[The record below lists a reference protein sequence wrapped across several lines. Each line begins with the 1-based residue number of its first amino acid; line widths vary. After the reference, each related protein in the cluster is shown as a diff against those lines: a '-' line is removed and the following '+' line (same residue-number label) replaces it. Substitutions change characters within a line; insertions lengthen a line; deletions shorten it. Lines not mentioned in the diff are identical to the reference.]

1 MLLCYKNFGREK
13 VDHDILSEDDFFEQ
27 LKKEKRQ
34 PTAQQKEESEE
45 EKRQSTPEEP
55 LETDLFEMEQ
65 EEKQPAVE
73 QTPPGDRLLEPEE
86 EIQAEVGEE
95 PPIEPHPFEE
105 ESFAAYD
112 DEVLGTA
119 DFSKEEEPEKVEEEP
134 PPAKSTEPPP
144 KIFVPEDKVEDE
156 KLPGLSKKPVIIWT
170 VVIIVVIAG
179 ILMFFYMFSGE
190 KKAEPEQK
198 AEQIQQ
204 PATETPATAEDP
216 LLAKQ
221 KAYLGQLAAANSQN
235 FAIIAN
241 LFSSAE
247 KNNVQ
252 ISSMLFYG
260 DELSVEIFGKD
271 RNQLAKALMDIRTS
285 LKTAGLKVVA
295 SDVRP
300 GDGITSVLSFKL
312 PQNAGSGEINAKLTS
327 VNDASQWLK
336 MLAQQFSVSISPVK
350 EVTSK
355 TAQFNL
361 KQHRLQFKVKGSYE
375 NCVRFFSALGQSNRN
390 FKLHKMAFSSLD
402 QKSFSKAKYQA
413 DFVADLYF

>member
-1 MLLCYKNFGREK
+1 M
-13 VDHDILSEDDFFEQ
+13 DHDILSEDDFFEQ

-34 PTAQQKEESEE
+34 TSAPKKEEPETEE
-45 EKRQSTPEEP
+45 SQPTLEEP

-65 EEKQPAVE
+65 EEEQPAVE
-73 QTPPGDRLLEPEE
+73 QAPPEDQSLEPEE
-86 EIQAEVGEE
+86 ELQAEVGEE
-95 PPIEPHPFEE
+95 PPIKPHPFEE
-105 ESFAAYD
+105 ESFASYD
-112 DEVLGTA
+112 DEVLGA
-119 DFSKEEEPEKVEEEP
+119 VDFSKEEEPEKVKEEQP
-134 PPAKSTEPPP
+134 PVKSTEPQP

-156 KLPGLSKKPVIIWT
+156 KLPGLSKKPVIIWS
-170 VVIIVVIAG
+170 VVAIVVIAG
-179 ILMFFYMFSGE
+179 ILIFFTMFSGE
-190 KKAEPEQK
+190 KNVEPEQK

-204 PATETPATAEDP
+204 PTTEISAPEEDP

-221 KAYLGQLAAANSQN
+221 KSFLGQLAAANSQN

-247 KNNVQ
+247 KNNIQ
-252 ISSMLFYG
+252 ISSLLFYG

-271 RNQLAKALMDIRTS
+271 RGQLAKALMDIRTS
-285 LKTAGLKVVA
+285 LRNAGLKVVA
-295 SDVRP
+295 SEVRP

-327 VNDASQWLK
+327 VSDASQWLK
-336 MLAQQFSVSISPVK
+336 ILAQQFSVSISPVK
-350 EVTSK
+350 EVGSK

-390 FKLHKMAFSSLD
+390 LRVHKMVFSSLD

-413 DFVADLYF
+413 DFIADFYF